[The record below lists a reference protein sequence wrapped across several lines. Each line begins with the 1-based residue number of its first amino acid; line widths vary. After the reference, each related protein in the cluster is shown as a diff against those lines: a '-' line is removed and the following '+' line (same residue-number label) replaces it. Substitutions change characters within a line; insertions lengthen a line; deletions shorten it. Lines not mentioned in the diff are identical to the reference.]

1 MGFSALTGIDLV
13 GYCFLRGREESLPI
27 RSLSQ
32 SGVSVSRESQPV
44 GLLSQRGISVSWE
57 LVGLAVPHGREG
69 VLLGHDLASF
79 L

>member
-13 GYCFLRGREESLPI
+13 GYCFFRGREESQPI
-27 RSLSQ
+27 RSLSL
-32 SGVSVSRESQPV
+32 SESQPIES
-44 GLLSQRGISVSWE
+44 LSQLGFSASGESQYWE
-57 LVGLAVPHGREG
+57 LIGLAVPHGREG